1 MVGIFHAGVRPSLVA
16 KGAAA
21 AGLVALADLF
31 FFEHPPGAT
40 LGAFAVA
47 FVLALAAVQPAMVRD
62 RRALVFLAGALVMG
76 LVMIDQPTFTAWLL
90 FGILI
95 GMASLSPRA
104 GPRDDAWRWF
114 QRLFWQ
120 LVAGSVGPLLD
131 ILKLTRKKMRA
142 SRPPIVRLVAVLFVP
157 LLGGLLFLGLFA
169 AANPMIADLVSNIGR
184 PDIDLVRAVFWGVF
198 FVVVWAVLRPRF
210 LRHPLPTPG
219 ARGDSRLPGVSPASV
234 TLSLVVFNVLFALQ
248 NGLDIAFLWSGARL
262 PEQFTLAQYVHA
274 GVFPLMASALA
285 TAVFVLVALRPGSEI
300 NASPL
305 VRLLAGVWV
314 AQNLF
319 VVASSAYRMWLYV
332 ESYSLTRLR
341 ILVLIWM
348 ALVAIGLAAILWRSL
363 KDATSGWLLNLN
375 AQAFLLALFGLSV
388 VDIGAVAA
396 QWNLTHAKD
405 INGPNI
411 KNRGVELDVCYLAR
425 LEDAALV
432 PVLEAERRPLT
443 PRLREQLATVRA
455 VAVTRMERRRGEW
468 QGWTWRGQRRL
479 EAAYQLAGPDAGRRP
494 PGTPYCS
501 PYGMD

>member
-1 MVGIFHAGVRPSLVA
+1 MVGMFHAGVRPSLVA

-40 LGAFAVA
+40 LGVFAIA

-62 RRALVFLAGALVMG
+62 RRALVFLAGALAMG

-104 GPRDDAWRWF
+104 GPHDDAWRWF

-120 LVAGSVGPLLD
+120 PMIGSVGPLLD
-131 ILKLTRKKMRA
+131 LLKLTRKKMRA
-142 SRPPIVRLVAVLFVP
+142 SRLPIVRLVAVLIVP

-169 AANPMIADLVSNIGR
+169 AANPVIAELVSGIGR
-184 PDIDLVRAVFWGVF
+184 PDIDLVRIIFWGVF

-210 LRHPLPTPG
+210 LRHPMPTPG
-219 ARGDSRLPGVSPASV
+219 ARGDSRLPGVSLASV
-234 TLSLVVFNVLFALQ
+234 TLSLIVFNALFALQ

-262 PEQFTLAQYVHA
+262 PQQFTLAQYVHA

-300 NASPL
+300 TASPL
-305 VRLLAGVWV
+305 VRLLVGVWV

-332 ESYSLTRLR
+332 ESYSLTRMR

-363 KDATSGWLLNLN
+363 KDASSGWLLNLN

-388 VDIGAVAA
+388 VDLGAVAA
-396 QWNLTHAKD
+396 QWNLTHARD
-405 INGPNI
+405 ISG
-411 KNRGVELDVCYLAR
+411 RGVELDVCYLAR

-432 PVLEAERRPLT
+432 PILEAERRPLS
-443 PRLREQLATVRA
+443 PRLREQLSTVRA
-455 VAVTRMERRRGEW
+455 EAVARMERRRGEW

-479 EAAYQLAGPDAGRRP
+479 DLAHAMAGPDAGRRLSDA
-494 PGTPYCS
+494 PYCGA
-501 PYGMD
+501 YGMD

>member
-1 MVGIFHAGVRPSLVA
+1 MVGMFHAGLRPSLVA

-21 AGLVALADLF
+21 AGLVALADVF
-31 FFEHPPGAT
+31 FFRHAPGAT
-40 LGAFAVA
+40 LGAFAIA
-47 FVLALAAVQPAMVRD
+47 FVLALAALQPAMVRD
-62 RRALVFLAGALVMG
+62 RRALMFLAGAGVMG
-76 LVMIDQPTFTAWLL
+76 LVMIDQPTFTGWLL

-120 LVAGSVGPLLD
+120 PMIGSVGPLLD
-131 ILKLTRKKMRA
+131 LIKLTKKKLRT
-142 SRPPIVRLVAVLFVP
+142 SRLPIVRLVAVLIVP

-169 AANPMIADLVSNIGR
+169 AANPVIADLVSGIGR
-184 PDIDLVRAVFWGVF
+184 PDIDLVRIIFWGVF

-219 ARGDSRLPGVSPASV
+219 ARGDSRLPGVSLASV
-234 TLSLVVFNVLFALQ
+234 TLSLIVFNALFALQ

-300 NASPL
+300 TASPL
-305 VRLLAGVWV
+305 VRLLVGVWV

-332 ESYSLTRLR
+332 ESYSLTRMR

-363 KDATSGWLLNLN
+363 KDASSGWLLNLN

-405 INGPNI
+405 ING
-411 KNRGVELDVCYLAR
+411 RGVELDVCYLAR

-432 PVLEAERRPLT
+432 PILEAERRPLS

-455 VAVTRMERRRGEW
+455 DAVARMERRRAEW

-479 EAAYQLAGPDAGRRP
+479 EIAYQLAGPDAARRL
-494 PGTPYCS
+494 PGAPYCGA
-501 PYGMD
+501 YEMD

>member
-1 MVGIFHAGVRPSLVA
+1 MVGMFHAGVRPSLVA

-21 AGLVALADLF
+21 AGLVVLADLSF
-31 FFEHPPGAT
+31 FDHHPGFT
-40 LGAFAVA
+40 LGAFAMA
-47 FVLALAAVQPAMVRD
+47 FVLALAAVQTAMVRD
-62 RRALVFLAGALVMG
+62 RRALTFLAGALVMG
-76 LVMIDQPTFTAWLL
+76 LVMIDQPTFTGWLL
-90 FGILI
+90 FVALI

-120 LVAGSVGPLLD
+120 AMVGSVGLLLD
-131 ILKLTRKKMRA
+131 LLKLTKKKMRS
-142 SRPPIVRLVAVLFVP
+142 SRLPVVRLVAVLIVP

-169 AANPMIADLVSNIGR
+169 AANPVIADLVSNLGQPDVDIGR
-184 PDIDLVRAVFWGVF
+184 VIFWGVF
-198 FVVVWAVLRPRF
+198 LVVVWGVLRPRF

-219 ARGDSRLPGVSPASV
+219 ARGDSRLPGVSLASV
-234 TLSLVVFNVLFALQ
+234 TLSLVVFNALFALQ

-262 PEQFTLAQYVHA
+262 PQQFTLAQYVHA

-300 NASPL
+300 TASPL
-305 VRLLAGVWV
+305 VRLLVGVWV

-332 ESYSLTRLR
+332 ESYSLTRMR

-405 INGPNI
+405 ING
-411 KNRGVELDVCYLAR
+411 RGVALDVCYLAR
-425 LEDAALV
+425 LEDAALI
-432 PVLEAERRPLT
+432 PILHAERRPLS
-443 PRLREQLATVRA
+443 PRLRDALSQVRA
-455 VAVTRMERRRGEW
+455 EAVARIERRHSEW

-479 EAAYQLAGPDAGRRP
+479 DIAYAVAGPDAGRRLA
-494 PGTPYCS
+494 GAPYCS
-501 PYGMD
+501 NYEMD